1 MSISLSTAN
10 LSAAETVQESV
21 IRRGDTSPR
30 ARKETPVDQHIAPI
44 ACKPWALN
52 GLSRRL
58 IVSHYEICYIT
69 GLLCGP

>member
-1 MSISLSTAN
+1 MSVTCST
-10 LSAAETVQESV
+10 AETVQESV
-21 IRRGDTSPR
+21 SRIRRSDTSPR
-30 ARKETPVDQHIAPI
+30 ARMETPVPQHVAPLV
-44 ACKPWALN
+44 CKPWALN